1 MLQQNYLHTL
11 VIYKNLSN
19 SFLLPIACSLSQLC
33 NLFCATTH
41 NIYHLTIMKAW
52 LVSVGI
58 LFVLVEIFSWVK
70 NFILPLPVYILAGAF
85 IAIASNYDQGIMAM
99 FRQETTNPN
108 DIITQ
113 TASLIEE
120 RKALEQN
127 SLSSTLIP
135 SSKSSSK
142 S

>member
-1 MLQQNYLHTL
+1 
-11 VIYKNLSN
+11 
-19 SFLLPIACSLSQLC
+19 
-33 NLFCATTH
+33 
-41 NIYHLTIMKAW
+41 MKAW

-85 IAIASNYDQGIMAM
+85 IAIASNYDKGIIAI
-99 FRQETTNPN
+99 FRQKTAESN

-120 RKALEQN
+120 RKVRNPAE
-127 SLSSTLIP
+127 
-135 SSKSSSK
+135 KSRILVKDSRY
-142 S
+142 